1 VVEAGYEDL
10 EDEELGVEHAD
21 AGLLFEALLG
31 GLLYEEFDRAE
42 ELLDDEAELEAAEV
56 DEVCDARPNE
66 VVLFDELEAPSGVA
80 GELVDEPL
88 YDASDEDVAGSV
100 DCEWRRI
107 SRVEGLGERV
117 GGVGEEAVGGVVE
130 VAVGKGRRE
139 GAVGGVVT
147 EARGAADGVVG
158 SVVVWMLLML
168 MLLLLRMLV
177 LMLVLMRMR
186 MRMLVL
192 E

>member
-1 VVEAGYEDL
+1 MVEAGYEDL

-31 GLLYEEFDRAE
+31 GLLYEEFDRAPRSS
-42 ELLDDEAELEAAEV
+42 LTTRPSWKQLRLMRFATQDE
-56 DEVCDARPNE
+56 RGR
-66 VVLFDELEAPSGVA
+66 LFDELEAPSGVA

-100 DCEWRRI
+100 DCEWRALG
-107 SRVEGLGERV
+107 VEGWGSGSEGRRR
-117 GGVGEEAVGGVVE
+117 GRGGVVE

-147 EARGAADGVVG
+147 EARGAADGVVEAWWCG
-158 SVVVWMLLML
+158 CC
-168 MLLLLRMLV
+168 
-177 LMLVLMRMR
+177 
-186 MRMLVL
+186 
-192 E
+192 